1 MEIFKDTI
9 LEIERVLL
17 IHLLNYHSKSLL
29 IILIKVLIMY
39 LKRWRR
45 KIKKSNTFRFI
56 ILIFS
61 MIIVNSVKGIFIKEK
76 DEREIIGFLF

>member
-1 MEIFKDTI
+1 MKI
-9 LEIERVLL
+9 LRGE
-17 IHLLNYHSKSLL
+17 K
-29 IILIKVLIMY
+29 
-39 LKRWRR
+39 
-45 KIKKSNTFRFI
+45 KITFRFI